1 MIIEDWDKLK
11 QTLESEKSK
20 GKIIVFTNGC
30 FDIIH
35 PGHVDYL
42 TKSKNLGDFL
52 VVALNRDS
60 SVRKLKGESR
70 PINSED
76 DRAIVMNALKPVD
89 FVTFFEEDTPLNIIT
104 HLTPNTITKGGDY
117 KKEDVVGG
125 DHVIKNGGN
134 VEIIPFIE
142 GKSTTKII
150 EKMMKP
156 LS

>member
-1 MIIEDWDKLK
+1 MIIENWDKLK
-11 QTLESEKSK
+11 EALDQHKSD
-20 GKIIVFTNGC
+20 GKTIVFTNGC

-42 TKSKNLGDFL
+42 TKSKNLGDYL

-70 PINSED
+70 PLNSES

-104 HLTPNTITKGGDY
+104 KLTPNIITKGGDY
-117 KKEDVVGG
+117 DPEDVVGG
-125 DHVIKNGGN
+125 KHVKENGGK
-134 VEIIPFIE
+134 VKIIPFIE

-150 EKMMKP
+150 EKMK
-156 LS
+156 